1 MKTYDVI
8 VIGAG
13 VATAIVFKA
22 LSHGL
27 TVALVDG
34 GQLGGTCLNVG
45 CVPSK
50 TFIYPADVIA
60 EIQSAGR
67 LGITARIDRIRFDN
81 IGKRVRKIIT
91 DGRSAI
97 GEAIADTRKLDF
109 YHEHV
114 HFAEP
119 DILETGR
126 EAITGRKLFIASGA
140 RTAIPPVKGL
150 GEIAYLTNENLP
162 GLRQIPASLTILGGG
177 YIAVEYGHF
186 FAAMGTRVTILQKGD
201 RILPLEEPEISDAL
215 KRALSRRMKI
225 LTGVDVLEFRKTQ
238 GGVSASYRSGP
249 GRRVEAVVSERVL
262 VAAGRR
268 SNADALGIEKSGIRT
283 DERDYIQVNDF
294 LETNRKNVWAL
305 GDAIGKQMFTHAGDR
320 EAVVAWHNAAGGG
333 RKMKMD
339 FSAVPHAVFTYPP
352 IASIGLTE
360 SEAGKSQEILVGKA
374 GYSDIVRGDAMVEKE
389 GFAKA
394 IVSKK
399 TGRILGFHIIG
410 PQAPE
415 LIQEVAYVVAHRE
428 TAASILETMHI
439 FPTLSELIPEALNS
453 LK

>member
-13 VATAIVFKA
+13 VAFGLVFKA
-22 LSHGL
+22 LSLGL
-27 TVALVDG
+27 KVALVDR

-50 TFIYPADVIA
+50 TFLYPADVIT

-67 LGITARIDRIRFDN
+67 LGITARIDRVRFDAIAN
-81 IGKRVRKIIT
+81 RVRKISA
-91 DGRSAI
+91 DGRSI
-97 GEAIADTRKLDF
+97 MGEAVADSRKLDF
-109 YHEHV
+109 YHEQV
-114 HFAEP
+114 RFAEP
-119 DILETGR
+119 DILETGQ

-140 RTAIPPVKGL
+140 RAAIPPVKGL
-150 GEIAYLTNENLP
+150 AEIDYLTNESIP
-162 GLRQIPASLTILGGG
+162 GLKKLPASLIILGGG
-177 YIAVEYGHF
+177 YVGIEYGHF
-186 FAAMGTRVTILQKGD
+186 FAAMGTSVVILQKGD
-201 RILPLEEPEISDAL
+201 RILPREEPEISDTL
-215 KRALSRRMKI
+215 NRVLSRRMKI
-225 LTGVDVLEFRKTQ
+225 LTGVDVLEFRKAER
-238 GGVSASYRSGP
+238 GVSVSYKAGNT
-249 GRRVEAVVSERVL
+249 RRIETIVSEKVL
-262 VAAGRR
+262 VAAGRK
-268 SNADALGIEKSGIRT
+268 SNADTLGIEKSGIST
-283 DERDYIQVNDF
+283 DNRNYIRVNDF

-320 EAVVAWHNAAGGG
+320 EAVIAWRNATGAG

-339 FSAVPHAVFTYPP
+339 FNAVPHAVFTHPKV
-352 IASIGLTE
+352 ASIGLTE

-374 GYSDIVRGDAMVEKE
+374 VYSDIVKGAAMVEKD

-394 IVSKK
+394 VVAKK

-415 LIQEVAYVVAHRE
+415 LIQEVAYAMARRA
-428 TAASILETMHI
+428 TAASITETMHI
-439 FPTLSELIPEALNS
+439 FPSLSELIPETLNN